1 MPSRVCSWRNRRR
14 RRSVLLA
21 VLRRSLR
28 SRRWRRREDSPGWL
42 ACLGSLFR
50 TLVGTAVVARKV
62 KPYWLCRCG
71 HRNDRRVQKCR
82 GEGCNRSKP
91 KRRVPEHEK
100 TLRDDTYT
108 NVYLPFAATVH
119 GVTDESC
126 NICGRPR
133 GVGRHHRDHG
143 HNRDELSFGKPRGI
157 LCFKCNSLLPRGAT
171 EEWLHQAYLY
181 LRRVRKFYELEAA

>member
-1 MPSRVCSWRNRRR
+1 MGRLPDRCRTG
-14 RRSVLLA
+14 
-21 VLRRSLR
+21 SLR
-28 SRRWRRREDSPGWL
+28 EGSPVW
-42 ACLGSLFR
+42 FPVVVPHPW
-50 TLVGTAVVARKV
+50 TLDRNPLVARKT

-82 GEGCNRSKP
+82 GDGCNRSKP

-100 TLRDDTYT
+100 TLRDDTYH
-108 NVYLPFAATVH
+108 NVYLPFAAAVH

-133 GVGRHHRDHG
+133 DGKHHHRDHG
-143 HNRDELSFGKPRGI
+143 HNRDELSFGRPRGI
-157 LCFKCNSLLPRGAT
+157 LCFKCNSLLPREAT

-181 LRRVRKFYELEAA
+181 LRRVRKFYELRQEGV